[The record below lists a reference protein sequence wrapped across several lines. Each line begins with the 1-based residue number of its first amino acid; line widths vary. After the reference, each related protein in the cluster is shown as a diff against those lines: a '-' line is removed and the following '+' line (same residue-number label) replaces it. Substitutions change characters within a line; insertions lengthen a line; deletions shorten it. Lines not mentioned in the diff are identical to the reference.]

1 MNDRRRTESFP
12 FGPSGDPPR
21 DVFLT
26 PQYLLERNRFLE
38 EETRKLKALVESLR
52 DELLQA
58 RIEIRRRATDTNVAR
73 STSRDAAETPRAVRE
88 EVSSVGLHAN
98 GLLEERPFE
107 RSSGRSSVARTSAVP
122 ESQEQLIA
130 PKPLPAYTKDTTVG
144 YSDPRQGIDFGA
156 VARLSADQIDGLPY
170 GLITLDALGRV
181 VAYNDTESRLVGIPK
196 EDVIGKNFFQEVAP
210 CTRLREFEGRFREL
224 VADPEQLGVQSF
236 DFVFRFPNA
245 LQKVSVLI
253 VPARRRGH
261 YNMALV
267 RRRE

>member
-12 FGPSGDPPR
+12 FGTSDTATER
-21 DVFLT
+21 DVFSN
-26 PQYLLERNRFLE
+26 PQYLQERNRFLE
-38 EETRKLKALVESLR
+38 EETRKLRALVESLR
-52 DELLQA
+52 EELLQA
-58 RIEIRRRATDTNVAR
+58 RIENRRRAPDANPAQAPAR
-73 STSRDAAETPRAVRE
+73 LPVEEQRSHGLRAA
-88 EVSSVGLHAN
+88 

-107 RSSGRSSVARTSAVP
+107 RPGRSFASGSASRSAAIP

-130 PKPLPAYTKDTTVG
+130 PMPLPAYARDTSVG
-144 YSDPRQGIDFGA
+144 HADPRQGIDFGA

-196 EDVIGKNFFQEVAP
+196 EDVIGKNFFQDVAP

-236 DFVFRFPNA
+236 DFIFRFPNA